1 MSKML
6 KKNIFSV
13 LTALVILYLSLANSH
28 TFDKVP
34 AFRIPEADK
43 IVHVIMYF
51 GLMTVI
57 LLENRSFV
65 NSARRVLIAG
75 LIPFGFGI
83 LMEILQG
90 AFTVT
95 RTASIFDALADLA
108 GILLSAGIWF
118 LIKPYIKKE
127 IR

>member
-1 MSKML
+1 ML
-6 KKNIFSV
+6 KKNILSV

-34 AFRIPEADK
+34 TFHIPEADK
-43 IVHVIMYF
+43 IIHIAMYF

-57 LLENRSFV
+57 LLENRYFV
-65 NSARRVLIAG
+65 NSARRAFIAG
-75 LIPFGFGI
+75 LIPLGYGI

-90 AFTVT
+90 ALTVT
-95 RTASIFDALADLA
+95 RTASFFDALADLA
-108 GILLSAGIWF
+108 GILLSVAIWF
-118 LIKPYIKKE
+118 IIKPYIRKE